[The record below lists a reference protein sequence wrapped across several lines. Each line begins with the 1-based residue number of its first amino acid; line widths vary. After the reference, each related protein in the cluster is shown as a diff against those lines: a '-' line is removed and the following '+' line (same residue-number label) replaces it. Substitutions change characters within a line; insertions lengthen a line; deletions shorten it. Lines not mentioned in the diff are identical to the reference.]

1 MESQVKR
8 EITCASG
15 RKNCTTCGAKNQALF
30 SCQVA
35 QKCFPKFVQFVDG
48 AKVASGGLFWYT
60 LIKKRERG
68 TRQ

>member
-1 MESQVKR
+1 MKSQKKR
-8 EITCASG
+8 ERTCASG
-15 RKNCTTCGAKNQALF
+15 RKNCTTCEAKSQALF

-35 QKCFPKFVQFVDG
+35 QKCFRKFVQFVDG
-48 AKVASGGLFWYT
+48 AKVVSEGSFWYT

>member
-1 MESQVKR
+1 MKSQKKG

-35 QKCFPKFVQFVDG
+35 QKYFRKFVQFVDG
-48 AKVASGGLFWYT
+48 VKVASGGLFCYT

>member
-1 MESQVKR
+1 MKSQKKR
-8 EITCASG
+8 GRTCASG

-35 QKCFPKFVQFVDG
+35 QKCFRKFVQFVDEV
-48 AKVASGGLFWYT
+48 KVASGGSFWYT